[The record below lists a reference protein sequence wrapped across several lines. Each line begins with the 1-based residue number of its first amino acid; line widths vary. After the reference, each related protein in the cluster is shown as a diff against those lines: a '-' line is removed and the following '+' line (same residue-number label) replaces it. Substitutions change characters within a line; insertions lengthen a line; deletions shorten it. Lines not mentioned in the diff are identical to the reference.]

1 MCSFLCVVR
10 AFPGLHY
17 PTVSREAFP
26 SGAMSPLSKLRTIF
40 HLRMCYGSAWKAGW
54 GVRPGWNPSGLWFP
68 SLCLRFCET
77 GQYSRSQETV
87 LNIKKCVRLTQCLI
101 SKNCPI
107 NYSLGSDNQ
116 NIWLHLGVEMCSVG
130 EKASVNFQTWA
141 CVQGYLSTHLVNSKI
156 GNDVR
161 RGKTDKV
168 SHGFYFFILKNLQP
182 TVRNRFYIVP

>member
-1 MCSFLCVVR
+1 MLFLVCITPQSAEKPSPREPCLHWASSELYSTWECVMVQLEK
-10 AFPGLHY
+10 PGGEWGQAGTHPVFGSL
-17 PTVSREAFP
+17 PCA
-26 SGAMSPLSKLRTIF
+26 SGFVKQ
-40 HLRMCYGSAWKAGW
+40 
-54 GVRPGWNPSGLWFP
+54 
-68 SLCLRFCET
+68 